1 MSIEQA
7 CRVIHQQVYAS
18 AFEIAHNNYFV
29 PPNHHEVHIQYICGT
44 LFGRDWY
51 NFTLDEQWAKRN
63 IIWTEYRR
71 LLTNY
76 MPVLRQFMQD
86 TSEILWVDEANLG
99 TLFSRPIDARTFT
112 TTTFTMPTST
122 TTTLDMPTGAAT
134 SSAMPTSTTTAS
146 IAQTSI
152 TKDPGTFDDSAAKEV
167 VGDEKTVDDE
177 ENDEILRTEVAMER
191 DGAARKNLVK
201 YYGACQQGRKDL
213 MIKRAKEPE
222 GNLELFVISE

>member
-1 MSIEQA
+1 MSLEAA

-29 PPNHHEVHIQYICGT
+29 PPNHHEVRIQNICGI

-51 NFTLDEQWAKRN
+51 NFTRDEQWAKRN
-63 IIWTEYRR
+63 IIWTEYSR

-99 TLFSRPIDARTFT
+99 TLFSRPIDTRTFI
-112 TTTFTMPTST
+112 TTTFTLPTST
-122 TTTLDMPTGAAT
+122 A
-134 SSAMPTSTTTAS
+134 TAS

-152 TKDPGTFDDSAAKEV
+152 TKTSDTFDDSAAQEV
-167 VGDEKTVDDE
+167 VDDE
-177 ENDEILRTEVAMER
+177 ESDNDEEDDEILRTEVAMER
-191 DGAARKNLVK
+191 DRAARKKLDK
-201 YYGACQQGRKDL
+201 YYEPCQQGRKDL

-222 GNLELFVISE
+222 GNLKLFVLSE